1 MRKLILL
8 VVLTLAS
15 NLSKAQDF
23 RFDEVTYT
31 PQKTVFKLFAPKE
44 MKRVVLTIHDKDVAL
59 SVHKDLNGFESFYS
73 DPEKEKS
80 YKMKYSKDGVWKVE
94 VSGDLKGKYYT
105 FNVAD
110 HTRWGGGCVPF
121 LLPYKT
127 FYGETPGVFAKAVGV
142 NGKCGAI
149 IDMKETNP
157 EGWEHD
163 KRPVVKSPADLVIY
177 EMHHRDFSVS
187 PTSGFE
193 NKGKFLALTEQRA
206 IDHLKALGV
215 NAIHILPSYDYGS
228 VDETRIDEDL
238 YMQYAYENLP
248 EGVFPAKPDFSPQY
262 NWGYDPVNYNVPEGS
277 YSTNPYDPACR
288 IREFKQMVQALHKA
302 GIRVILDVVYNH
314 TYDIVNSNFQKT
326 YPDYYYRKTEK
337 GKNPAGSVRKMSVG
351 VKYPNKDCGTY
362 SNGSGCGN
370 ETASEQPMMR
380 RFMLESVK
388 YWINE
393 YHIDGFRFDLMGV
406 HDIET
411 MNLIRDEVN
420 KIDPTIFI
428 YGEGWSAGQCAYPA
442 EKLAMKANVNQ
453 LHGIA
458 AFSDEMRDALRGPFS
473 DDTKGAFLAGIAG
486 EEESLKF
493 GIAGAI
499 SHPQV
504 DMAKVNY
511 SKSPWANEPTQM
523 ISYVS
528 CHDDMCLVDRLK
540 ASVPSLKT
548 SGKLSA
554 DQTAELIRLDLLAQ
568 TAVFTSQGV
577 PFMLAGEEMLRD
589 KKGVH
594 NSFES
599 PDSVNRID
607 WDNLK
612 RYPQVFEYYKRLIQ
626 LRKNHPAFRLGK
638 ADLVRQHLHFL
649 PTQPCLVAFR
659 LSTSDAWRN
668 IIVVLNAN
676 REAQTVDIPEGRY
689 TVVCCDGQIDEDGLG
704 EVNGSQVVVDP
715 QSALILHD

>member
-1 MRKLILL
+1 MRKLSFIAALILATI
-8 VVLTLAS
+8 VS
-15 NLSKAQDF
+15 NAQDF

-31 PQKTVFKLFAPKE
+31 PEKTVFKLFAAYDGLAKRPVQLYLYKNATAPKPY
-44 MKRVVLTIHDKDVAL
+44 KIVKLAYPADANN
-59 SVHKDLNGFESFYS
+59 SVWTATVK
-73 DPEKEKS
+73 
-80 YKMKYSKDGVWKVE
+80 
-94 VSGDLKGKYYT
+94 GDLKGCFYT
-105 FNVAD
+105 FRVNELSKSDAG
-110 HTRWGGGCVPF
+110 H
-121 LLPYKT
+121 LPVYRKN
-127 FYGETPGVFAKAVGV
+127 YLEETPGVFAKAVSV
-142 NGKCGAI
+142 NGRRGAI

-157 EGWEHD
+157 EGWESD
-163 KRPVVKSPADLVIY
+163 VRPALKSPADLVIY
-177 EMHHRDFSVS
+177 EMHHRDFSIDR
-187 PTSGFE
+187 SGAE
-193 NKGKFLALTEQRA
+193 HPGKFLALSEPWA
-206 IDHLKALGV
+206 IEHLKSLGV

-228 VDETRIDEDL
+228 VDEMQCDEDL
-238 YMQYAYENLP
+238 YYEHAYESLP
-248 EGVFPAKPDFSPQY
+248 KGVIPARPNTRQY

-277 YSTNPYDPACR
+277 YSTNPFDPACR

-314 TYDIVNSNFQKT
+314 TYDIEHSNFQRT
-326 YPDYYYRKTEK
+326 YPDYYYRKTVD
-337 GKNPAGSVRKMSVG
+337 GQ
-351 VKYPNKDCGTY
+351 Y

-370 ETASEQPMMR
+370 ETASERPMMR

-473 DDTKGAFLAGIAG
+473 DDTKGAFLAGLPG

-511 SKSPWANEPTQM
+511 SKSPWANEPTPM

-577 PFMLAGEEMLRD
+577 PFMLAGEEMMRD

-599 PDSVNRID
+599 PDSINRID
-607 WDNLK
+607 WGNLQ

-626 LRKNHPAFRLGK
+626 LRKNHPAFRLGS
-638 ADLVRQHLHFL
+638 ADLVRQHLTFL
-649 PTQPCLVAFR
+649 PTQPCLVAYR
-659 LSTSDAWRN
+659 LTAPAASNEPWRN
-668 IIVVLNAN
+668 IIVILNAN
-676 REAQTVDIPEGRY
+676 RDPQTVTIPEGSY
-689 TVVCCDGQIDEDGLG
+689 TVVCCDGQIDERGLG
-704 EVNGSQVVVDP
+704 QVSGSEVEVDA